1 MSLTSLVFLTFLGLI
16 GIIYLFIGIIKKDYP
31 LLICGIFLGVY
42 SFLVKDI
49 VWLSVLGLFFLLS
62 PFALSR
68 IINQFLVNKKEEK
81 IMDPVLTR
89 RSIRKYTPQ
98 TVSPEI
104 IEYLLEAAQCAPS
117 AGNEAPWHFLVINSR
132 SFLDKIVE
140 LHPNSGPLREAV
152 TAIVVCCDLTLEK
165 HKDFWV
171 QDCSAATENILIAAK
186 TKGLGSVWLGFYP
199 RQERVDNLKKLFW
212 LPENIVPFSVVA
224 LGYPAEEK
232 PYQKRFNSQ
241 RVHYNGW

>member
-1 MSLTSLVFLTFLGLI
+1 MSLTSLIFLTFLGLV
-16 GIIYLFIGIIKKDYP
+16 GIIYFFIGIIKKDYP
-31 LLICGIFLGVY
+31 LLICGLFLGVY
-42 SFLVKDI
+42 SYLVKDV

-68 IINQFLVNKKEEK
+68 IFNMLLVSKKEET
-81 IMDPVLTR
+81 IMDPILLR

-98 TVSPEI
+98 SVSAEI
-104 IEYLLEAAQCAPS
+104 IEYLLEAAQSAPS
-117 AGNEAPWHFLVINSR
+117 AGNEAPWHFIVINSR
-132 SFLDKIVE
+132 SFLDKIAE
-140 LHPNSGPLREAV
+140 LHPNAGPLKEAQA
-152 TAIVVCCDLTLEK
+152 AIVVCADMQLEQLK
-165 HKDFWV
+165 GFWV

-199 RQERVDNLKKLFW
+199 RQERVESLRKLIW

-241 RVHYNGW
+241 RVHFNGW

>member
-1 MSLTSLVFLTFLGLI
+1 MSLTSLIFLTLLGLV
-16 GIIYLFIGIIKKDYP
+16 GIIYFFIGMIKKDYP
-31 LLICGIFLGVY
+31 LLICGLLLGVY

-68 IINQFLVNKKEEK
+68 ILNQFLVDKKEEK
-81 IMDPVLTR
+81 PMDPVLLR
-89 RSIRKYTPQ
+89 RSVRKYTPQ
-98 TVSPEI
+98 AVSAEL
-104 IEYLLEAAQCAPS
+104 IEYLLEAAQSAPS
-117 AGNEAPWHFLVINSR
+117 AGNESPWHFVVINSK
-132 SFLDKIVE
+132 SLLEKISSI
-140 LHPNSGPLREAV
+140 HPDAGTLKGALV
-152 TAIVVCCDLTLEK
+152 AIAVCCDMKLEE
-165 HKDFWV
+165 HKGFWV

-199 RQERVDNLKKLFW
+199 RQERVESLRKLLW

-224 LGYPAEEK
+224 LGYPAEDK